1 MARTPPNARLIT
13 HRGNSQVLIA
23 VGGQAPPGRVEALRR
38 AGAEVFQAG
47 GGRRVNLKVL
57 LEELGK
63 RGVKRLLVEG
73 GGNLNWS
80 LFKEGLVD
88 EVQVAISPVII
99 GGKDAVTLVEGEGFG
114 SIGEARRLR
123 LEAVE
128 KAGFNLVLKYKV
140 EG

>member
-1 MARTPPNARLIT
+1 
-13 HRGNSQVLIA
+13 
-23 VGGQAPPGRVEALRR
+23 
-38 AGAEVFQAG
+38 
-47 GGRRVNLKVL
+47 
-57 LEELGK
+57 
-63 RGVKRLLVEG
+63 
-73 GGNLNWS
+73 
-80 LFKEGLVD
+80 KEGLVD